1 MTLWPMDED
10 RHMKGC
16 VERMIWQGAT
26 RDALGYVD
34 DQLGGRIGG
43 DAVSMS
49 QPRPYDEN
57 VTGR

>member
-1 MTLWPMDED
+1 MDED